1 MIAPALLRERDRYER
16 VMEGWVDNTHPDAF
30 THTVVLRDD
39 DQSLELSV
47 VAEPSPSYL
56 IREARCSRVAG
67 ALAPSVVASI
77 GKLAGTP
84 MVGGLSRRV
93 AEITGP
99 GPAGAF
105 VLAAVVEVARLARQT
120 AKLPR
125 ERAERAAGGNAWEC
139 WQLDMTG
146 WVDLPNSCF
155 TYTDAGR
162 RLFGS
167 RTVATP
173 MQPDLY
179 SARPG
184 QRRVFERR
192 KVARLAR
199 HDGRLALFHSM
210 HDNVHGFEVT
220 YEIDL
225 VTGTIVRAE
234 HVTPRLPYMG
244 ICSEPQRK
252 IGAMLGET
260 ADDGLRRR
268 IQSHLGGETGCAQL
282 YDLTSDLLKLLN

>member
-1 MIAPALLRERDRYER
+1 VITPALLEGRDRYER
-16 VMEGWVDNTHPDAF
+16 VMDGWVDNTHDDAF

-39 DQSLELSV
+39 DQALELSV

-56 IREARCSRVAG
+56 IQEARCRRVAG
-67 ALAPSVVASI
+67 ALDPPLMAGI
-77 GKLAGTP
+77 ERLAGTA

-93 AEITGP
+93 AELTGP
-99 GPAGAF
+99 GPGAAF
-105 VLAAVVEVARLARQT
+105 VLGAVVEVARLARQT

-125 ERAERAAGGNAWEC
+125 ELAARAAGGNAREC

-155 TYTDAGR
+155 TYTEAGR
-162 RLFGS
+162 SLFGS
-167 RTVATP
+167 RTVTTP

-179 SARPG
+179 SSRLG
-184 QRRVFERR
+184 QRRIFERK
-192 KVARLAR
+192 KVARLER
-199 HDGRLALFHSM
+199 RNGRLALFHSM
-210 HDNVHGFEVT
+210 HDNVHGFEIT

-225 VTGTIVRAE
+225 ATGTIVRAE
-234 HVTPRLPYMG
+234 HATPRLPYMG

-252 IGAMLGET
+252 ITALVGER

-282 YDLTSDLLKLLN
+282 YDLTSDLLKLLT